1 VGHDGRVRAD
11 FNMFGTITSRCTPSS
26 SKYPLNASKWVRN
39 FIKPSWGTVLYYLD
53 YKAQEPGIMAHLSGD
68 QVMLDAYNS
77 HDIYITTA
85 QKLGMINDP
94 NATKET
100 HETQR
105 DVVKELFLANSYGMG
120 VKEVARR
127 LECSRFRAREY
138 LKRFKELYKT
148 YFNKRETWINGSAI
162 TGHLRSPLG
171 WQRWIK
177 GNKKW
182 KDGKKKSITNQLKN
196 FIIQTTGAD
205 ILRKA
210 IQKLLDNHIKVIAL
224 LHDAV
229 IIEVPIPE
237 LWQKDYAKSLMEIA
251 AKDIVGGI
259 IRVDEEVIETNW
271 KQKEKHQELFDE
283 IFKEIEIYENQQPT
297 NDLLPQVLT
306 VG

>member
-1 VGHDGRVRAD
+1 
-11 FNMFGTITSRCTPSS
+11 
-26 SKYPLNASKWVRN
+26 
-39 FIKPSWGTVLYYLD
+39 
-53 YKAQEPGIMAHLSGD
+53 
-68 QVMLDAYNS
+68 LDAYNS

-94 NATKET
+94 NATKAT

-127 LECSRFRAREY
+127 LECSRFKAKEY
-138 LKRFKELYKT
+138 LSRFKDLYKT

-182 KDGKKKSITNQLKN
+182 KDGKKQSITNQLKN

-229 IIEVPIPE
+229 IIEVSTSEP
-237 LWQKDYAKSLMEIA
+237 WQKDQAKSLMELA
-251 AKDIVGGI
+251 AKDVVGGL
-259 IRVDEEVIETNW
+259 IRVDEEEIISNW

-283 IFKEIEIYENQQPT
+283 IFREIEIYKKEQPT
-297 NDLLPQVLT
+297 NDQQPQVLR